1 MAEEGELDYQVFDGI
16 NARFKNLLTQ
26 KVRIKQNR
34 LNILRAFQGSFI
46 HFKLFYAFRGVKLR
60 ANLRSFK

>member
-26 KVRIKQNR
+26 KVRIQQNR

-46 HFKLFYAFRGVKLR
+46 HFKLF
-60 ANLRSFK
+60 